1 MQITEELF
9 EKVFPNANAAFS
21 LVNRPEFD
29 NVLISGLRRSGQEVT
44 LREEYNS
51 LYNKVANYYNQTLKP
66 ILLDCEYS
74 IPLFNTFYNAISTY
88 GIRVGPVY
96 FNPGSI
102 VRFNYGHYDKRA
114 NSLNL
119 FNIISRVI
127 LDLGPNEIR
136 TITRPNGNQLKF
148 ISDQNFA
155 YFNEIERFPLDQL
168 ESQERR
174 ISTPDQF
181 SQEFF
186 KYSSFDSLIESIHIL
201 FKSFSIKDYD
211 KLLEINGLVKTED
224 NYIEMLEGLFLLD
237 TYNSLIERI
246 WSLALEASASPK
258 HPFLDVVENL
268 SSGGIWLSESAI
280 NSLKELTAQKITITL
295 SAGNKTI
302 ASLNDSTDI
311 KKLLERLGFN
321 RQNILGKFCQKFDD
335 RKILNSYLYDI
346 ILESNRALLPAMLDQ
361 LLEKVNLEKKKY
373 KNILKVSDEM
383 LDKIFFEI
391 FDDIEDDRKTGY
403 NSRTLKYMSDYNAR
417 HLQNNFLLFSHNLKE
432 IDYNYYHPE
441 REDFSYLII
450 SLIPID
456 ECFAVIQNALNNAE
470 YDLNLDLLDILINE
484 CEIFGLKQKYNEKVN
499 QIYLNSNIFS
509 KAQRAIE
516 STLSS
521 NMSSGAGQHLFYLNN
536 RDDEDFVINFQNVE
550 ESLSRIESS
559 NDLKYYSQVGMRT
572 LRPEEISADGTS
584 TTNKNA
590 FTIEERLNVLRAGS
604 RLNLI
609 GDRTYNQFVDSLDR
623 LIENGVSEH
632 YDDDLVANFNDKN
645 HVIKALASLTLSS
658 FKAEGQNISK
668 PDQKNIEIKYLK
680 EDSVGETKTN
690 LTTRSFSE
698 LALIVNSIPNFG
710 GVISYNKSGLY
721 NSIMQAAML
730 YASPYGPNFHFASVE
745 AMALFW
751 IFTLSKFDTNSSI
764 KDISETIDNFI
775 QNLPIIL
782 EVVSNNRT
790 FETAITEGIFGDGQS
805 HRRPTSII
813 TEFVKITKYSKIE
826 TLKNIS
832 SILSFYHNNSSYGH
846 NIIIE
851 SKHFPKLYLKS
862 YQTLMNIYFTILR
875 LMSKGLVERYGYRE
889 GNIYKTPKELKDGI
903 LEFKKNLLEDPE
915 FGPEKTEKLF
925 PESKM
930 ELLSILDIDSAE
942 PTAADFDRF
951 ADKFRTVSSEKY
963 SNILPVVDN
972 LFSMIKQMKD
982 IRDYIGYAKPKDEK
996 VLNNNYAFL
1005 TGNNKIRFR
1014 TFEDLD
1020 PRHFSIG
1027 AETDCCQR
1035 VGGVGAAAA
1044 VDSFINPLAGVMI
1057 MEVYHKSDWFLAAQ
1071 SYFHYVP
1078 ELEYI
1083 ILDNIEAKTGNFT
1096 SQSIKQIT
1104 GVTFSEAYAMLAKI
1118 LLREGY
1124 KGVLCGKSFTYV
1136 IDEGDFGRAKLED
1149 DPRHFEVEEENVDE
1163 RYTDFDEDDSFD
1175 LTKPNFEV
1183 PDINMISF
1191 AAARRNHI
1199 MIKFANM
1206 MLRSA
1211 VKDKNLIKLG
1221 KVLSDFDMID
1231 ESNAALLLGNIRR

>member
-1 MQITEELF
+1 
-9 EKVFPNANAAFS
+9 
-21 LVNRPEFD
+21 
-29 NVLISGLRRSGQEVT
+29 
-44 LREEYNS
+44 
-51 LYNKVANYYNQTLKP
+51 
-66 ILLDCEYS
+66 
-74 IPLFNTFYNAISTY
+74 
-88 GIRVGPVY
+88 
-96 FNPGSI
+96 
-102 VRFNYGHYDKRA
+102 
-114 NSLNL
+114 
-119 FNIISRVI
+119 
-127 LDLGPNEIR
+127 
-136 TITRPNGNQLKF
+136 
-148 ISDQNFA
+148 
-155 YFNEIERFPLDQL
+155 
-168 ESQERR
+168 
-174 ISTPDQF
+174 
-181 SQEFF
+181 
-186 KYSSFDSLIESIHIL
+186 
-201 FKSFSIKDYD
+201 
-211 KLLEINGLVKTED
+211 
-224 NYIEMLEGLFLLD
+224 
-237 TYNSLIERI
+237 
-246 WSLALEASASPK
+246 
-258 HPFLDVVENL
+258 
-268 SSGGIWLSESAI
+268 
-280 NSLKELTAQKITITL
+280 
-295 SAGNKTI
+295 
-302 ASLNDSTDI
+302 
-311 KKLLERLGFN
+311 
-321 RQNILGKFCQKFDD
+321 
-335 RKILNSYLYDI
+335 
-346 ILESNRALLPAMLDQ
+346 
-361 LLEKVNLEKKKY
+361 
-373 KNILKVSDEM
+373 
-383 LDKIFFEI
+383 
-391 FDDIEDDRKTGY
+391 
-403 NSRTLKYMSDYNAR
+403 
-417 HLQNNFLLFSHNLKE
+417 
-432 IDYNYYHPE
+432 
-441 REDFSYLII
+441 
-450 SLIPID
+450 
-456 ECFAVIQNALNNAE
+456 
-470 YDLNLDLLDILINE
+470 
-484 CEIFGLKQKYNEKVN
+484 
-499 QIYLNSNIFS
+499 
-509 KAQRAIE
+509 
-516 STLSS
+516 
-521 NMSSGAGQHLFYLNN
+521 
-536 RDDEDFVINFQNVE
+536 
-550 ESLSRIESS
+550 
-559 NDLKYYSQVGMRT
+559 
-572 LRPEEISADGTS
+572 
-584 TTNKNA
+584 
-590 FTIEERLNVLRAGS
+590 
-604 RLNLI
+604 
-609 GDRTYNQFVDSLDR
+609 
-623 LIENGVSEH
+623 
-632 YDDDLVANFNDKN
+632 
-645 HVIKALASLTLSS
+645 
-658 FKAEGQNISK
+658 
-668 PDQKNIEIKYLK
+668 
-680 EDSVGETKTN
+680 
-690 LTTRSFSE
+690 
-698 LALIVNSIPNFG
+698 
-710 GVISYNKSGLY
+710 
-721 NSIMQAAML
+721 MQAAML

-764 KDISETIDNFI
+764 KDIGETIDNFI

-782 EVVSNNRT
+782 EVVSNNRV

-805 HRRPTSII
+805 HRNPTSII

-832 SILSFYHNNSSYGH
+832 SILSFYHNNSFYSH

-851 SKHFPKLYLKS
+851 SKHFSKLYLKS
-862 YQTLMNIYFTILR
+862 YQTLMSIYFTILR

-889 GNIYKTPKELKDGI
+889 GSIYKTPKELKNGI

-930 ELLSILDIDSAE
+930 ELLSILDIDSAD

-972 LFSMIKQMKD
+972 LFSMIKQIKD

-1191 AAARRNHI
+1191 AAVRRNHM
-1199 MIKFANM
+1199 MIKLANM